1 MFKSTRQEFCIKTC
15 PIDDIS
21 GLENTLNSMSKQGWD
36 LYSLHEGEVNNK
48 VVYNIIFMK
57 EVEFS
62 KDESEFED
70 IQGYKTKMERMLY
83 SKEEP
88 YELCLNFQKKIREK
102 REKIEDLKHFLESAK
117 SDEREV
123 LNEEIAKE
131 VNDLNNL
138 KKQLKS
144 LLAPS
149 KMASSLGEERLSIH
163 LSEEIY
169 SLNNPSK
176 NGTNLLAETV
186 KVRQEL
192 TSEVGYI
199 IPKVL
204 FLENP
209 ELNEYTFTIN
219 IHSIPIVQAQAYPNH
234 IVYFCD
240 ELNLK
245 KYPSNSIKG
254 IDFITGRKIVWIEEE
269 KAKDFWA
276 KGLNACEYI
285 AQYLKYFSIKCVNE
299 IFNYNDLNRYIE
311 IVSENNALLIDN
323 ILGDFISLSELKYL
337 FCSLIRERVSVKD
350 LIYIFEKINDFAD
363 DASKADLLDK
373 LRVAL
378 SRQIC
383 WSLSNEDKEI
393 IGYEVNPK
401 VIKMLEVQSDSVD
414 SNTGIVKID
423 GEKFEQFTKT
433 IEKISSKKTEEERDI
448 VLVAPQHLRHMLFVL
463 VSELYTDIPVIC
475 LEEITPEFEL
485 KILGSI

>member
-15 PIDDIS
+15 PVEDVT

-36 LYSLHEGEVNNK
+36 LYSLHESETGSQI
-48 VVYNIIFMK
+48 VYNIIFMK

-88 YELCLNFQKKIREK
+88 YELCLNFQRKIREK

-117 SDEREV
+117 ADEREV

-131 VNDLNNL
+131 VNELNNL

-192 TSEVGYI
+192 TNEVGYI

-209 ELNEYTFTIN
+209 ELNEYAFTIN
-219 IHSIPIVQAQAYPNH
+219 IHSIPVVQAQAYPGH

-245 KYPSNSIKG
+245 KYPKGSIRG
-254 IDFITGRKIVWIEEE
+254 VDFITGRKIVWIEEKE
-269 KAKDFWA
+269 AKDFWA
-276 KGLNACEYI
+276 KGLEPSEYI

-323 ILGDFISLSELKYL
+323 ILGEFISLSELKYL
-337 FCSLIRERVSVKD
+337 FCSLIREKVSVKD

-363 DASKADLLDK
+363 DTSKANLLDK
-373 LRVAL
+373 LRVSL

-383 WSLSNEDKEI
+383 WSLSNDDKEI
-393 IGYEVNPK
+393 TGYEVNDK
-401 VIKMLEVQSDSVD
+401 VIEMLETQSDSAD
-414 SNTGIVKID
+414 SETGIVKID
-423 GEKFEQFTKT
+423 GMKFEQFTKT
-433 IEKISSKKTEEERDI
+433 IEKITSKQDGENKI

-475 LEEITPEFEL
+475 LEEVTPEFEL

>member
-15 PIDDIS
+15 PLEDVQ
-21 GLENTLNSMSKQGWD
+21 GLEHILNSMSKQGWE
-36 LYSLHEGEVNNK
+36 LYSLHEGEINNK
-48 VVYNIIFMK
+48 VVYNIIFVK

-70 IQGYKTKMERMLY
+70 IQGYKTKMEKMLY

-102 REKIEDLKHFLESAK
+102 REKIEDLKHFLEGAK
-117 SDEREV
+117 PDEREV

-144 LLAPS
+144 LLSPS
-149 KMASSLGEERLSIH
+149 KMANALGEERLSIH

-176 NGTNLLAETV
+176 ERTNLLAETV

-192 TSEVGYI
+192 TNEVGYI

-209 ELNEYTFTIN
+209 ELDEYTFTIN
-219 IHSIPIVQAQAYPNH
+219 IHSIPIIQAQAYPEH
-234 IVYFCD
+234 ILYFCD
-240 ELNLK
+240 ELNIK
-245 KYPSNSIKG
+245 KYPKGSIKG
-254 IDFITGRKIVWIEEE
+254 IDPLSGRKIVWIPEAD
-269 KAKDFWA
+269 AKDFWA
-276 KGLNACEYI
+276 EGLEPCKYI
-285 AQYLKYFSIKCVNE
+285 AQYLKYFAIKCVAE

-337 FCSLIRERVSVKD
+337 FCSLIREKVSVKD
-350 LIYIFEKINDFAD
+350 VIYIFEKINDYAD
-363 DASKADLLDK
+363 DQSKADLLDK
-373 LRVAL
+373 LRVSL

-383 WSLSNEDKEI
+383 WALSNDDKEI
-393 IGYEVNPK
+393 VGYEVNDK
-401 VIKMLEVQSDSVD
+401 IIQMLEAQSEGSDAE
-414 SNTGIVKID
+414 TGIVKID
-423 GEKFEQFTKT
+423 GAKFEKFTRT
-433 IEKISSKKTEEERDI
+433 IEEISAKKDV

-475 LEEITPEFEL
+475 LEEVTPEFEL

>member
-1 MFKSTRQEFCIKTC
+1 MYKSTRQEFCIKTC
-15 PIDDIS
+15 PLEDVQ
-21 GLENTLNSMSKQGWD
+21 GLENILNSMSKQGWE
-36 LYSLHEGEVNNK
+36 LYSLHEGEINNK
-48 VVYNIIFMK
+48 VVYNVIFVK

-62 KDESEFED
+62 KSEQEFED
-70 IQGYKTKMERMLY
+70 IQGYKTKMEKMLY

-102 REKIEDLKHFLESAK
+102 REKIEDLKHFLEGAK
-117 SDEREV
+117 PDEREV

-131 VNDLNNL
+131 VNELNNL

-144 LLAPS
+144 LLSPS
-149 KMASSLGEERLSIH
+149 KMANALGEERLSIH

-169 SLNNPSK
+169 SLNNPS
-176 NGTNLLAETV
+176 NTGTNLLAETV

-192 TSEVGYI
+192 TNEVGYI

-209 ELNEYTFTIN
+209 ELDEYTFTIN
-219 IHSIPIVQAQAYPNH
+219 IHSIPIIQAKAYPNH

-240 ELNLK
+240 EKKKK
-245 KYPSNSIKG
+245 KYPKGSIKD
-254 IDFITGRKIVWIEEE
+254 IDTLSGRKIVWIPENE
-269 KAKDFWA
+269 AKDFWA
-276 KGLNACEYI
+276 EGFEPCRYI
-285 AQYLKYFSIKCVNE
+285 AEYLKYFAIKCVSE

-337 FCSLIRERVSVKD
+337 FCSLIREKVSVKD
-350 LIYIFEKINDFAD
+350 VIYIFEKINDYAD
-363 DASKADLLDK
+363 DESKADLLDK

-383 WSLSNEDKEI
+383 WSLSNENKEI
-393 IGYEVNPK
+393 IGYEVNDK
-401 VIKMLEVQSDSVD
+401 IIKMLEAQSEEGDSE
-414 SNTGIVKID
+414 TGIVKID
-423 GEKFEQFTKT
+423 GAKFEKFART
-433 IEKISSKKTEEERDI
+433 IEEISAKKDV

-475 LEEITPEFEL
+475 LEEIAPEFEL

>member
-1 MFKSTRQEFCIKTC
+1 MFKNTRQEFCIKTC
-15 PIDDIS
+15 PLEDIQ
-21 GLENTLNSMSKQGWD
+21 GLENILNSMSKQGWD
-36 LYSLHEGEVNNK
+36 LYSLHEGEVENK
-48 VVYNIIFMK
+48 VVYNVIFVK

-62 KDESEFED
+62 KSESEFED
-70 IQGYKTKMERMLY
+70 IQGYKTKMEKMLY

-102 REKIEDLKHFLESAK
+102 REKIEDLKHFLEGAK
-117 SDEREV
+117 ADEREV

-131 VNDLNNL
+131 VNELNNL

-144 LLAPS
+144 LLSPS
-149 KMASSLGEERLSIH
+149 KMANALGEERLSIH

-176 NGTNLLAETV
+176 AGTNLLAETV

-192 TSEVGYI
+192 TNEVGYI

-209 ELNEYTFTIN
+209 ELDEYTFTIN
-219 IHSIPIVQAQAYPNH
+219 IHSIPIIQAQAYPEH
-234 IVYFCD
+234 VVYFCD

-245 KYPSNSIKG
+245 KYPKGTIKG
-254 IDFITGRKIVWIEEE
+254 IDPLSGRKIVWIPEAD
-269 KAKDFWA
+269 AKDFWA
-276 KGLNACEYI
+276 EGMNPSAYI
-285 AQYLKYFSIKCVNE
+285 AQYLKYFAIKCVSE

-337 FCSLIRERVSVKD
+337 FCSLIREKVSVKD
-350 LIYIFEKINDFAD
+350 VIYIFEKINDYAD
-363 DASKADLLDK
+363 DQSKADLLDK
-373 LRVAL
+373 LRVSL

-383 WSLSNEDKEI
+383 WALSNDDKEI
-393 IGYEVNPK
+393 IGYEVNDK
-401 VIKMLEVQSDSVD
+401 VIEMLEAQSEGGD
-414 SNTGIVKID
+414 NETGIVKID
-423 GEKFEQFTKT
+423 GMKFEKFTQT
-433 IEKISSKKTEEERDI
+433 IEEISSKKDI

-475 LEEITPEFEL
+475 LEEVTPEFEL

>member
-15 PIDDIS
+15 PIDDIG

-36 LYSLHEGEVNNK
+36 LYSLHEGEVGNK

-88 YELCLNFQKKIREK
+88 YELCLNFQRKIREK
-102 REKIEDLKHFLESAK
+102 RERIEDLKHFLESAK

-131 VNDLNNL
+131 VNDLNSL

-149 KMASSLGEERLSIH
+149 KMANSLGEERLSIH

-176 NGTNLLAETV
+176 NGTNILAETV

-192 TSEVGYI
+192 TNEVGYI

-219 IHSIPIVQAQAYPNH
+219 IHSIPVAQAQAYPDH
-234 IVYFCD
+234 IMYFCD

-245 KYPSNSIKG
+245 KYPKNSIKAV
-254 IDFITGRKIVWIEEE
+254 DFITGRKIVWIEENE
-269 KAKDFWA
+269 AKNFWA
-276 KGLNACEYI
+276 KGLNPCEYI
-285 AQYLKYFSIKCVNE
+285 AQYLKYF
-299 IFNYNDLNRYIE
+299 
-311 IVSENNALLIDN
+311 AIDR
-323 ILGDFISLSELKYL
+323 K
-337 FCSLIRERVSVKD
+337 SV
-350 LIYIFEKINDFAD
+350 
-363 DASKADLLDK
+363 
-373 LRVAL
+373 V
-378 SRQIC
+378 
-383 WSLSNEDKEI
+383 
-393 IGYEVNPK
+393 
-401 VIKMLEVQSDSVD
+401 
-414 SNTGIVKID
+414 
-423 GEKFEQFTKT
+423 
-433 IEKISSKKTEEERDI
+433 
-448 VLVAPQHLRHMLFVL
+448 
-463 VSELYTDIPVIC
+463 
-475 LEEITPEFEL
+475 
-485 KILGSI
+485 

>member
-1 MFKSTRQEFCIKTC
+1 MYNSTRQEFCIKTC
-15 PIDDIS
+15 PIDDIG

-88 YELCLNFQKKIREK
+88 YELCLNFQRKIREK

-117 SDEREV
+117 ADEREV
-123 LNEEIAKE
+123 LNDEIAKE

-192 TSEVGYI
+192 TNEVGYI

-204 FLENP
+204 FL
-209 ELNEYTFTIN
+209 
-219 IHSIPIVQAQAYPNH
+219 
-234 IVYFCD
+234 
-240 ELNLK
+240 
-245 KYPSNSIKG
+245 
-254 IDFITGRKIVWIEEE
+254 
-269 KAKDFWA
+269 
-276 KGLNACEYI
+276 
-285 AQYLKYFSIKCVNE
+285 
-299 IFNYNDLNRYIE
+299 
-311 IVSENNALLIDN
+311 
-323 ILGDFISLSELKYL
+323 
-337 FCSLIRERVSVKD
+337 
-350 LIYIFEKINDFAD
+350 
-363 DASKADLLDK
+363 
-373 LRVAL
+373 
-378 SRQIC
+378 
-383 WSLSNEDKEI
+383 
-393 IGYEVNPK
+393 
-401 VIKMLEVQSDSVD
+401 
-414 SNTGIVKID
+414 
-423 GEKFEQFTKT
+423 
-433 IEKISSKKTEEERDI
+433 
-448 VLVAPQHLRHMLFVL
+448 
-463 VSELYTDIPVIC
+463 
-475 LEEITPEFEL
+475 
-485 KILGSI
+485 

>member
-1 MFKSTRQEFCIKTC
+1 MFKSTRQEFSIKTC
-15 PIDDIS
+15 PLEDVA
-21 GLENTLNSMSKQGWD
+21 GLEHTLNSMSKQGWD

-48 VVYNIIFMK
+48 VVYNAIFVK
-57 EVEFS
+57 EVEVS
-62 KDESEFED
+62 NDDEFED
-70 IQGYKTKMERMLY
+70 IQGYKTKMEKMLY

-88 YELCLNFQKKIREK
+88 YQLCLNFQKKIREK
-102 REKIEDLKHFLESAK
+102 REKIEDIKHFLETAK
-117 SDEREV
+117 ENERGV

-131 VNDLNNL
+131 VNELNNL

-144 LLAPS
+144 LLSPS
-149 KMASSLGEERLSIH
+149 KMANALGEERLSIH

-169 SLNNPSK
+169 SLNDPSK
-176 NGTNLLAETV
+176 DGTNILAETV
-186 KVRQEL
+186 KIRQEL
-192 TSEVGYI
+192 TNEVGYI

-209 ELNEYTFTIN
+209 ELDEYTFTIN
-219 IHSIPIVQAQAYPNH
+219 IHSIPIIQSQAYPNH
-234 IVYFCD
+234 TVYFED

-245 KYPSNSIKG
+245 KYPKGSIKT
-254 IDFITGRKIVWIEEE
+254 IDCISGRKIVWIQDNE
-269 KAKDFWA
+269 AKDFWA
-276 KGLNACEYI
+276 KGLNPCEYI

-311 IVSENNALLIDN
+311 MVSENNALLIDN

-363 DASKADLLDK
+363 NSSKADLLDR

-393 IGYEVNPK
+393 IGYEVNDK
-401 VIKMLEVQSDSVD
+401 IIKMLEAQSDTLD
-414 SNTGIVKID
+414 SETGVIKID
-423 GEKFEQFTKT
+423 GVKFEKFAKT
-433 IEKISSKKTEEERDI
+433 VEKIAAEKNV
-448 VLVAPQHLRHMLFVL
+448 VLVAPQHLRHMLFIL
-463 VSELYTDIPVIC
+463 VSELYTDVPVIC

-485 KILGSI
+485 KIIGSI

>member
-1 MFKSTRQEFCIKTC
+1 MFKNTRQEFSIKTC
-15 PIDDIS
+15 PLEDIA
-21 GLENTLNSMSKQGWD
+21 GLEHTLNSMSKQGWD

-48 VVYNIIFMK
+48 VVYNAIFVK
-57 EVEFS
+57 EVEVS
-62 KDESEFED
+62 NDDEFED
-70 IQGYKTKMERMLY
+70 IQGYKTKMEKMLY

-88 YELCLNFQKKIREK
+88 YQLCLNFQKKIREK
-102 REKIEDLKHFLESAK
+102 REKIEDIKHFLETAK
-117 SDEREV
+117 ENERGV

-131 VNDLNNL
+131 VNELNNL

-144 LLAPS
+144 LLSPS
-149 KMASSLGEERLSIH
+149 KMANALGEERLSIH

-169 SLNNPSK
+169 SLNDPSK
-176 NGTNLLAETV
+176 DGTNILAETV
-186 KVRQEL
+186 KIRQEL
-192 TSEVGYI
+192 TNEVGYI

-209 ELNEYTFTIN
+209 ELDEYTFTIN
-219 IHSIPIVQAQAYPNH
+219 IHSIPIIQSQAYPNH
-234 IVYFCD
+234 TVYFED

-245 KYPSNSIKG
+245 KYPK
-254 IDFITGRKIVWIEEE
+254 DFIRTIDCISGRKIVWVPDDE
-269 KAKDFWA
+269 AKDFWA
-276 KGLNACEYI
+276 KGLNPCEYI

-311 IVSENNALLIDN
+311 MVSENNALLIDN

-337 FCSLIRERVSVKD
+337 FCSLIREKVSVKD

-363 DASKADLLDK
+363 NSSKADLLDR

-393 IGYEVNPK
+393 IGYEVNDK
-401 VIKMLEVQSDSVD
+401 IIKMLEAQSDTLD
-414 SNTGIVKID
+414 SETGVIKID
-423 GEKFEQFTKT
+423 GAKFEKFAKT
-433 IEKISSKKTEEERDI
+433 VEKIAAEKNV
-448 VLVAPQHLRHMLFVL
+448 VLVAPQHLRHMLFIL

-485 KILGSI
+485 KIIGNI